1 MVGDDFEQLKE
12 QIGFATVLE
21 KRKPPQTSGKVRRE
35 GANGRSLG
43 AGGEQA
49 REGDEGDDFEQLKE
63 QKGFATVLEER
74 KPPQASGKVRRE
86 GANGRSLGARQ
97 EESKRTAAG
106 ISAGRAAGEGEPG
119 S

>member
-1 MVGDDFEQLKE
+1 MHIHAPIDRVSDVKIDPMAFQFLSLLGKAESKRAEQQKVMILNVMTSNNRTELKE
-12 QIGFATVLE
+12 LKE
-21 KRKPPQTSGKVRRE
+21 
-35 GANGRSLG
+35 
-43 AGGEQA
+43 
-49 REGDEGDDFEQLKE
+49 LKE